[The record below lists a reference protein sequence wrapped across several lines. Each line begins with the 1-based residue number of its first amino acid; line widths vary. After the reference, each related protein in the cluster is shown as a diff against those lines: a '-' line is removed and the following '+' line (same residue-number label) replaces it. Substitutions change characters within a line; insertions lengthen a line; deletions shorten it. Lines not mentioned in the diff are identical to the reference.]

1 MCRETREICWF
12 LHVCGI
18 ITFAAK
24 HPTLPGFIITLTQ
37 AVRRLGF
44 YPQSGFYSTFLK
56 TYLITNKFKPLE
68 MKQAGG
74 TCKKRQ
80 NVNGPFLIILLSAI
94 YFFLSII
101 LLLFV
106 DVDLTINIK
115 PK

>member
-1 MCRETREICWF
+1 
-12 LHVCGI
+12 
-18 ITFAAK
+18 
-24 HPTLPGFIITLTQ
+24 
-37 AVRRLGF
+37 
-44 YPQSGFYSTFLK
+44 
-56 TYLITNKFKPLE
+56 
-68 MKQAGG
+68 MKQEGG

-115 PK
+115 TK